1 MQNLTIGVHIVARD
15 TQGLLDGIEAADHA
29 GIDVAWLTSSG
40 VAPDPLAVFAAA
52 AGRVQR
58 IQFGTSI
65 VPTFPRHPLA
75 MAQGALVVDSLAPGR
90 LRLGVGPS
98 HKPTMEGTFGI
109 PFQRPQEHLREYLTV
124 LNALLKDG
132 KVSHHGARLH
142 ADAGLAGPTGVRVM
156 ASALRGKAFRLCGE
170 LTDGAI
176 SWVCPP
182 AYLREVALPALE
194 EGAAAAGRPTPALVA
209 HVPVVVSDDPTL
221 VRDAARQQ
229 LSRYPTIPYYR
240 RMFQDAGFPAP
251 RRRRALRAVPRRP
264 AGHASRPRG
273 RRGRGDAD
281 PRPPR
286 DRRGDRDH
294 RDAAPRRRRRAGP
307 DADAPGRAGP
317 RGLAGSMGRR
327 PHACGNPRAART
339 MTRVRRFRYNRNRW
353 PHTRI

>member
-29 GIDVAWLTSSG
+29 GIDVAWLTSGG

-240 RMFQDAGFPAP
+240 RMFQDAGFPPPGDGAP
-251 RRRRALRAVPRRP
+251 SERFLDALLDTLVVHGDAEAVATQIRALPETAGATEIIATLLP
-264 AGHASRPRG
+264 AGAAALDRTLTLLG
-273 RRGRGDAD
+273 ELARGD
-281 PRPPR
+281 
-286 DRRGDRDH
+286 
-294 RDAAPRRRRRAGP
+294 
-307 DADAPGRAGP
+307 
-317 RGLAGSMGRR
+317 
-327 PHACGNPRAART
+327 
-339 MTRVRRFRYNRNRW
+339 
-353 PHTRI
+353 